1 MRSLSLELG
10 SRDLERIT
18 DDGKTM
24 SAVPRSRFRGD
35 VVATDLSELPG
46 VLQTVH
52 DSFTPPLTHGVAIA
66 EERAELGLDLRCCE
80 LFAPPP
86 PPRKTLHDVRSAVR
100 NIVVCKHGHGRVLLC
115 PQTQSKF
122 FLRRVCHKL
131 GLIPISAWQRLEEP
145 FEGGFVLS
153 LCRSV
158 HQCLV
163 IFLNQTREVF
173 WQHLKGWVCN
183 VARSKDRFA

>member
-52 DSFTPPLTHGVAIA
+52 DSFTPPLTHGADYTNESTRRGVPEVGSRVAWRVS
-66 EERAELGLDLRCCE
+66 ET
-80 LFAPPP
+80 
-86 PPRKTLHDVRSAVR
+86 PRLTT
-100 NIVVCKHGHGRVLLC
+100 I
-115 PQTQSKF
+115 Q
-122 FLRRVCHKL
+122 
-131 GLIPISAWQRLEEP
+131 
-145 FEGGFVLS
+145 
-153 LCRSV
+153 
-158 HQCLV
+158 
-163 IFLNQTREVF
+163 
-173 WQHLKGWVCN
+173 
-183 VARSKDRFA
+183 